1 MITHS
6 AQPIGTPAFNP
17 DRRVAS
23 LILRS
28 GLLGPRPDLICV
40 VSAVVLSGLVMTGVV
55 FGEILEHV
63 RGDGWFGTNVDLAL
77 SSFAAEHRT
86 EWFTGFMRQ
95 MTDLGSTAALT
106 SIALSTI
113 AGTMMLRR
121 YRLAALM
128 AMAAVGSSALTASM
142 KTIVERPRPLTNGE
156 IIFASESSFPSGH
169 TLDSMAIYGALVFIV
184 GSLVVS
190 RRARLGVWALGATLA
205 IGIGASRV
213 YLGVHWASDV
223 AAGWVLGLALLAA
236 AVGVVSLDE
245 RVTHFLAAD
254 APDQVS
260 RLQSVGARS
269 SILGIVGL
277 TVLTALL
284 AGTQFEA

>member
-1 MITHS
+1 M
-6 AQPIGTPAFNP
+6 
-17 DRRVAS
+17 
-23 LILRS
+23 RS